1 MTAVTGVGVVTEVV
15 MFAWAQRYGSRY
27 RKSVPSHTRDHT
39 RTRLDYETSDQCLID
54 GIHIVNG
61 HLIAS

>member
-1 MTAVTGVGVVTEVV
+1 MTTVAGVGVVTEVV

-27 RKSVPSHTRDHT
+27 RKGVPSHTRNHT
-39 RTRLDYETSDQCLID
+39 RTRLDHKASNQGLID